1 MALASPATLPLR
13 AFARGALLETA
24 LLAGTGAMF
33 LCKAWQGV
41 LAYYIHPRYTPLV
54 VGGGIVL
61 LLLAAV
67 RARGLSADA
76 TASARRGWVG
86 HCLLAL
92 PLLLGFAVPAQPL
105 GADALAATP
114 TALTQPGQ
122 GGIALDGEPRDW
134 NLLQWGTALSIAV
147 PDRRGAAVDLVGFVY
162 HDAARPLGGFIVARY
177 AIVCCIADVKG
188 IGVPVV
194 WADGAALPA
203 NGWVRVRGTLGAATI
218 AGRPTPA
225 FIAEA
230 VEPVPQPD
238 EPYLYR

>member
-1 MALASPATLPLR
+1 MALASRATMPPR
-13 AFARGALLETA
+13 ARDRGALIETA
-24 LLAGTGAMF
+24 LLAGTGAMV

-41 LAYYIHPRYTPLV
+41 LAYYIHPRYAPLV

-61 LLLAAV
+61 LLIAAV
-67 RARGLSADA
+67 RACGLRDGA
-76 TASARRGWVG
+76 TARARRGWVG

-92 PLLLGFAVPAQPL
+92 PLLLGLVIPARPL
-105 GADALAATP
+105 GADALPTTP

-134 NLLQWGTALSIAV
+134 NLLQWGTALSIAG
-147 PDRRGAAVDLVGFVY
+147 PNRSGAAVDLVGFVY
-162 HDAARPLGGFIVARY
+162 HDPARPFGGFIVARY
-177 AIVCCIADVKG
+177 AIICCIADVKG
-188 IGVPVV
+188 IGVPVI
-194 WADGAALPA
+194 WADGAELPA

-218 AGRPTPA
+218 AERSTPA

-230 VEPVPQPD
+230 VESVPQPD